1 MGRHATLRMLC
12 FKASQFE
19 SEVAHH
25 SQDANMWYEHHS
37 YKVEI
42 EGSTPSLTTNF
53 NINIMS
59 IKPLILAAKALLGKL
74 EQVDENGVS
83 YYLLEE
89 AKYLKHLI
97 NEYEKRDSQIHKA
110 VPKSKYD

>member
-1 MGRHATLRMLC
+1 
-12 FKASQFE
+12 
-19 SEVAHH
+19 
-25 SQDANMWYEHHS
+25 MWYEHHS

-59 IKPLILAAKALLGKL
+59 IKSLILAAKALLGKL

-89 AKYLKHLI
+89 AKYLNHLI
-97 NEYEKRDSQIHKA
+97 NEYEKRNSQFHKA
-110 VPKSKYD
+110 VPKPKYN

>member
-1 MGRHATLRMLC
+1 MLI
-12 FKASQFE
+12 E
-19 SEVAHH
+19 
-25 SQDANMWYEHHS
+25 YEHDS

-42 EGSTPSLTTNF
+42 VGANPTSTTNF

-97 NEYEKRDSQIHKA
+97 EDYEKGSTKVHKA
-110 VPKSKYD
+110 VPKQRYN

>member
-1 MGRHATLRMLC
+1 MLI
-12 FKASQFE
+12 E
-19 SEVAHH
+19 
-25 SQDANMWYEHHS
+25 YEHDS

-42 EGSTPSLTTNF
+42 VGANPTSTTNF

-74 EQVDENGVS
+74 EQIDENGVS

-97 NEYEKRDSQIHKA
+97 NEYEKRDSQIYKA
-110 VPKSKYD
+110 VPKPKYN

>member
-1 MGRHATLRMLC
+1 MLI
-12 FKASQFE
+12 E
-19 SEVAHH
+19 
-25 SQDANMWYEHHS
+25 YEHDS

-42 EGSTPSLTTNF
+42 VGANPTSTTNF

-59 IKPLILAAKALLGKL
+59 IKPLILAAKALLGRL

-110 VPKSKYD
+110 VPKPKYN